1 MERKSVTLNG
11 VKVYVD
17 AIESIAPTYN
27 LATNCPEYVV
37 TCKSGAKYQI
47 TEHAAR
53 VYELI

>member
-17 AIESIAPTYN
+17 AIESIAPAYN

-47 TEHAAR
+47 SEHAAKAN
-53 VYELI
+53 ELI